1 MPNLRHTGFCPR
13 HFIDDVNN
21 RRYVQSHNRC
31 PLKTHYQLR
40 TFEKI
45 VVSKY
50 WPTLLQHIFVKLTHC
65 CTQIRFIN
73 ERLSK
78 TMIGRWFL
86 KLPTKVVQ
94 IFGDFLSYLIAL
106 ATLWATFGFWG
117 LQHLVTA
124 NFFKWAIPDLYSVY
138 FRSLQTNK
146 QNIFYKK

>member
-1 MPNLRHTGFCPR
+1 MTRCLHCLFNIWPFDIDEKLPNGVKKSAKVGSKFCQILNQPCKNLPFTLKSLQKCKNFAESGHTGFCPR

-78 TMIGRWFL
+78 TMIGR
-86 KLPTKVVQ
+86 
-94 IFGDFLSYLIAL
+94 
-106 ATLWATFGFWG
+106 
-117 LQHLVTA
+117 
-124 NFFKWAIPDLYSVY
+124 
-138 FRSLQTNK
+138 
-146 QNIFYKK
+146 